1 MIDLKWIYLESRHG
15 KGIPDGICATVKKAI
30 KDLLLFHPDDPLYSV
45 ADLFSLNIQDCTT
58 SIELHVYSKADV
70 QKFNSSLP
78 KVGEI
83 KGILKVHE
91 VLYQFREGRLTTYVK
106 DVSVEKAREITLILS
121 IISNVTS
128 NESSESEEDLEG
140 TDCILFNLVLI
151 FKILYSQGF
160 AHLVL
165 MHNFSLTEYIASDE
179 EGAVTNYMT
188 EIKLCQKSFDE
199 DNIGCYYCVYF
210 DQGRYWGL
218 LLKVILRYVLYSS
231 KGTFK
236 SKHEVS
242 GYY

>member
-30 KDLLLFHPDDPLYSV
+30 KDLLLFHPDDPLCNV
-45 ADLFSLNIQDCTT
+45 ADLFSHNIQDCIP
-58 SIELHVYSKADV
+58 SIELNVSSKDV

-91 VLYQFREGRLTTYVK
+91 VLYQCREGRLTTYVK

-151 FKILYSQGF
+151 FKIL
-160 AHLVL
+160 
-165 MHNFSLTEYIASDE
+165 
-179 EGAVTNYMT
+179 
-188 EIKLCQKSFDE
+188 
-199 DNIGCYYCVYF
+199 
-210 DQGRYWGL
+210 
-218 LLKVILRYVLYSS
+218 
-231 KGTFK
+231 
-236 SKHEVS
+236 
-242 GYY
+242 

>member
-1 MIDLKWIYLESRHG
+1 M
-15 KGIPDGICATVKKAI
+15 KKAI
-30 KDLLLFHPDDPLYSV
+30 KDLLLFHPDDPLYNV

-151 FKILYSQGF
+151 FKIL
-160 AHLVL
+160 
-165 MHNFSLTEYIASDE
+165 
-179 EGAVTNYMT
+179 
-188 EIKLCQKSFDE
+188 
-199 DNIGCYYCVYF
+199 
-210 DQGRYWGL
+210 
-218 LLKVILRYVLYSS
+218 
-231 KGTFK
+231 
-236 SKHEVS
+236 
-242 GYY
+242 